1 MFRSHFTCEVRK
13 PTCFRS
19 WHDHWNWKETQM
31 LGTTRLPDYNIF
43 TCAVRED
50 ELLLKWSIRHPRR
63 LPGYPFY
70 RRLLLTRQMKTA
82 LETIFQS
89 SRPKPARL
97 PAILLKHFNDTYFA
111 FHRVQT
117 IWFGYP
123 VASKCFPEH
132 PRNQSQFL
140 KFDDWQRRAI
150 SCAFS
155 ICVCDIFFATIS
167 RLDWAVL
174 SPDDAEIF
182 NHIWA
187 RT

>member
-31 LGTTRLPDYNIF
+31 LGTTRLHDHFLQSPL
-43 TCAVRED
+43 VRED
-50 ELLLKWSIRHPRR
+50 DTLLKWSICHTRR
-63 LPGYPFY
+63 LPRHSIA
-70 RRLLLTRQMKTA
+70 RRLFLAIQIKTA

-97 PAILLKHFNDTYFA
+97 PAILLKHFNDPYFA

-132 PRNQSQFL
+132 PRNQSQVL

-155 ICVCDIFFATIS
+155 ICVCDIFFAALS
-167 RLDWAVL
+167 RFDSAFLW
-174 SPDDAEIF
+174 PDDAEIF
-182 NHIWA
+182 HHIWA